1 MFNDLYTEVEKKLS
15 KVSAKIPVFSKFPET
30 KTIDKIPSIFFE
42 MTDFEPVND
51 PMTGELDF
59 ETRWEAAVIF
69 SSSLEKA
76 QIYARNVAAR
86 IALAVHQENFVSNAG
101 PARVL
106 RCSDSDFDL
115 KVSGFEVWA
124 VEWAQTIRLG
134 ISDFKDSFE
143 GLKNA

>member
-1 MFNDLYTEVEKKLS
+1 MFNEIYQEIEKKLA
-15 KVSAKIPVFSKFPET
+15 KVSAKIPVFAKFPET

-42 MTDFEPVND
+42 MTDFEPIND

-69 SSSLEKA
+69 SSSLEKS

-86 IALAVHQENFVSNAG
+86 IALAVHQETFVKNAS

-115 KVSGFEVWA
+115 KVSGFEVWN
-124 VEWAQTIRLG
+124 VEWAQVVRLG
-134 ISDFKDSFE
+134 ANDFTDSF
-143 GLKNA
+143 GGP